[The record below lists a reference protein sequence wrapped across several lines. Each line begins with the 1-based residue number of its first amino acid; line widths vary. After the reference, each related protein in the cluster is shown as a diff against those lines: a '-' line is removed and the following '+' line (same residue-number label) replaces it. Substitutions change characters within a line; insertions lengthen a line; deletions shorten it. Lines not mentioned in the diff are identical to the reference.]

1 MPFFAPFSPNPSFLT
16 ATVLDHR
23 RLFRW
28 WRVVVF
34 FYDGPRAKQRT
45 HGVEKGLIKHFSTSK
60 KMFLSEKWSGGVNF
74 YYSYPLLSNVSR
86 LLFMWFFSPSYPLH
100 IWPGGKMRCKWYPRY
115 CFLPLYFRVFKLK
128 GGFLKNSDIRVMLFF
143 VQKASSGALLRTMQ

>member
-1 MPFFAPFSPNPSFLT
+1 MLLNCSLAEKLMRTTYLVFNTEPKMMGKDNKYTLACHFLLHSLPT
-16 ATVLDHR
+16 LHSTVLDHR

-28 WRVVVF
+28 IWRVVVF

-74 YYSYPLLSNVSR
+74 YYSYPLLSNLSR
-86 LLFMWFFSPSYPLH
+86 QLFMWFFSPSYPLH

-115 CFLPLYFRVFKLK
+115 CFLPLLPCF
-128 GGFLKNSDIRVMLFF
+128 
-143 VQKASSGALLRTMQ
+143 